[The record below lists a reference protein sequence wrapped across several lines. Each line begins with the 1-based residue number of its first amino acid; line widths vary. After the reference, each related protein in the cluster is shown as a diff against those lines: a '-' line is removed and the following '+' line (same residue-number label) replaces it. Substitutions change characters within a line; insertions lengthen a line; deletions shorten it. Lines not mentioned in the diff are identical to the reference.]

1 MGLGW
6 VLCANSHPREAACL
20 GLSPTGCR
28 RQSEHSDPG
37 PEARGRSSKTREWG
51 QVRTLNWPGQKPSR
65 GRGGGPR
72 PPLTLA
78 PGEQVRKGGPSSQV
92 ARRVALSILCSNK
105 TLTQMT
111 LCSSPNK

>member
-65 GRGGGPR
+65 GRGGTTPTPNSGSR
-72 PPLTLA
+72 RTGEEGRTQQ
-78 PGEQVRKGGPSSQV
+78 PGGKKSSLKYPVQ
-92 ARRVALSILCSNK
+92 
-105 TLTQMT
+105 Q
-111 LCSSPNK
+111 